1 MPLVE
6 LGLEHADDIAGL
18 LETSWGS
25 QFATGSYP
33 VFSTRYLRWLFD
45 RYGDWPRTL
54 AAYNAGPQAV
64 DRYDGVPPYE
74 ETREYVQ
81 RVLSYYR
88 RFHDDFAR

>member
-1 MPLVE
+1 MGHTANPQDTVGGITATEHRLANGPRLV
-6 LGLEHADDIAGL
+6 
-18 LETSWGS
+18 
-25 QFATGSYP
+25 
-33 VFSTRYLRWLFD
+33 
-45 RYGDWPRTL
+45 L